1 MAYLPISIHD
11 VVTPY
16 NVGPEEAAELVMT
29 SSNKASISRRGGFV
43 YSLTMGI
50 TPFNLLTKSSNETYW
65 NIVGSL
71 SLNPYIYVPV
81 FNIAPTE
88 SFVDGKSTLSISGAA
103 KVGSDTLLV
112 SGATLRPGQF
122 VRITSKTKIYQV
134 ASHDGSTLILSKPLS
149 QNVTAGD
156 TLTISETYSD
166 GDLAG
171 QPFDG
176 VHGYFVNEDF
186 GMTVNRIEDG
196 ILGKIGP
203 LKFKEKL

>member
-1 MAYLPISIHD
+1 MAYLPINVHD

-16 NVGPEEAAELVMT
+16 NIGPEEAAELVMT
-29 SSNKASISRRGGFV
+29 SSNKAAISRRGGFV

-50 TPFNLLTKSSNETYW
+50 TPYNLLTKSSNETYW

-71 SLNPYIYVPV
+71 SLNPYLYVPV

-88 SFVDGKSTLSISGAA
+88 SFVAGTAQLGISGSA
-103 KVGSDTLLV
+103 KVGSNQLSV

-122 VRITSKTKIYQV
+122 VRISSKTKIYQV
-134 ASHDGSTLILSKPLS
+134 ASHDGSTLTLSKPLS
-149 QNVTAGD
+149 QNVSSGDNLVTSEVYTEGDMAG
-156 TLTISETYSD
+156 EY
-166 GDLAG
+166 
-171 QPFDG
+171 FDG

>member
-1 MAYLPISIHD
+1 MAYLPINVHD

-16 NVGPEEAAELVMT
+16 NIGPEEAAELVMT
-29 SSNKASISRRGGFV
+29 SSNKAAISRRGGFV

-71 SLNPYIYVPV
+71 SLNPYLYVPV

-88 SFVDGKSTLSISGAA
+88 SFVAGTDKLGISGSA
-103 KVGSDTLLV
+103 KVGSTTLTV
-112 SGATLRPGQF
+112 AGEILRPGQF
-122 VRITSKTKIYQV
+122 LKIGNKTKIYQV
-134 ASHDGSTLILSKPLS
+134 ASHEKGILTLSKPLS
-149 QNVTAGD
+149 QNVSSGD
-156 TLTISETYSD
+156 NLILSEAYTQ
-166 GDLAG
+166 GDMEDEF
-171 QPFDG
+171 FDG
-176 VHGYFVNEDF
+176 VFGYFVNEDF

>member
-1 MAYLPISIHD
+1 MAYLPISVHD
-11 VVTPY
+11 VITPY
-16 NVGPEEAAELVMT
+16 NIGPEEAAELVMT
-29 SSNKASISRRGGFV
+29 SSNKAAISRRGGFV

-50 TPFNLLTKSSNETYW
+50 KPYNLLTKSDNETYW

-71 SLNPYIYVPV
+71 SLNPYLYVPV

-88 SFVDGKSTLSISGAA
+88 SFTGGVGYLPISGSAS
-103 KVGSDTLLV
+103 VGSNVLSV

-122 VRITSKTKIYQV
+122 VRIASKTKIYQV
-134 ASHDGSTLILSKPLS
+134 ASHSGSTLTLSKPLS
-149 QNVTAGD
+149 QNVSAGD
-156 TLTISETYSD
+156 SLMLSETYAD
-166 GDLAG
+166 GEMVG

-196 ILGKIGP
+196 ILGRIGP
-203 LKFKEKL
+203 LAFKEKL